1 MAMMNRQ
8 DRAKQFAPF
17 DALNGLREALAKKE
31 YDLGKVER
39 GDHSEELDSEISEKL
54 SKVQR
59 GDRIALTCY
68 QDGYYVKVIGA
79 VNEINTIFK
88 YIVIGNGK
96 VYFDDIY
103 GVDRDLV

>member
-1 MAMMNRQ
+1 MMNRQ

-39 GDHSEELDSEISEKL
+39 GDSEISDKL

-68 QDGYYVKVIGA
+68 QDGYYVKEIGA
-79 VNEINTIFK
+79 VKEINTIFK

>member
-1 MAMMNRQ
+1 MMNRQ

-17 DALNGLREALAKKE
+17 DALKGLREALAKKE

-39 GDHSEELDSEISEKL
+39 GEHCEELDAEISEQL

-68 QDGYYVKVIGA
+68 EDGYYVKVIGA
-79 VNEINTIFK
+79 VKEINTIFK
-88 YIVIGNGK
+88 YVVIGNGK
-96 VYFDDIY
+96 VFFDDIY

>member
-1 MAMMNRQ
+1 MMNRQ

-39 GDHSEELDSEISEKL
+39 GEHSEELDSEISDKL

-68 QDGYYVKVIGA
+68 FCAGNPNRTIA
-79 VNEINTIFK
+79 VEKINAD
-88 YIVIGNGK
+88 VSLGK
-96 VYFDDIY
+96 
-103 GVDRDLV
+103 GG

>member
-1 MAMMNRQ
+1 MMNRQ

-17 DALNGLREALAKKE
+17 DALKGLREALAKKE

-59 GDRIALTCY
+59 GDRISLTCY
-68 QDGYYVKVIGA
+68 EDGYYVKVIGA
-79 VNEINTIFK
+79 VKEINTIFK

-103 GVDRDLV
+103 GIDRDLV